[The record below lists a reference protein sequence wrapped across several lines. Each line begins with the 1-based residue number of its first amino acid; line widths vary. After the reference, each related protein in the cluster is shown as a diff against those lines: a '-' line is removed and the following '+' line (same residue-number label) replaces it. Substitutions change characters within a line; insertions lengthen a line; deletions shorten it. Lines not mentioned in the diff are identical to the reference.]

1 MFCCECQIPFLCD
14 PRNVWRPEPRCP
26 FRCRQ
31 RRKRE
36 CGNRRSQKAY
46 QKKENRKAK
55 KVHNCRRQDPN
66 FRRNQASLPDVLI
79 HENTDPDPGICVVD
93 ITCHLCVVDASS
105 VEAPSVDTS
114 TTLLPFEFPKV
125 ELEYAGVTLQPADI
139 EKSSALSYLRM
150 LLRVIDQV
158 SVSHQELVEILL
170 LSMRQRSM
178 VRRPRRDYVVSFLNS
193 HPP

>member
-1 MFCCECQIPFLCD
+1 
-14 PRNVWRPEPRCP
+14 
-26 FRCRQ
+26 
-31 RRKRE
+31 
-36 CGNRRSQKAY
+36 
-46 QKKENRKAK
+46 
-55 KVHNCRRQDPN
+55 
-66 FRRNQASLPDVLI
+66 
-79 HENTDPDPGICVVD
+79 
-93 ITCHLCVVDASS
+93 
-105 VEAPSVDTS
+105 
-114 TTLLPFEFPKV
+114 LPFEFPKV

-158 SVSHQELVEILL
+158 SVSQQELVEILL